1 MPVDA
6 GVHDRGTYFSNYS
19 SIHSIDAYV
28 GRQQVMYTP
37 GSSPPVNRRAKGS
50 SRFRTKQ
57 NTVSQSIMMPA
68 NMPNSSQILPE
79 RGSLRDV
86 HVHYNIPA
94 DEKQIVASL
103 RQLQAQLDNALVQI
117 SDLTKERDDA
127 RQELKRLRE
136 TTKKR
141 TSFAKRLDEEEH
153 SHIEEELFD
162 LSRVSE
168 SPKLSPQRAQKGVN
182 TKSTQKTTTD
192 NNARLI
198 SHIPSKRVASHS
210 PNHDRHMSQ
219 DANDK
224 RSSKRAMVQDT
235 EESLNADITAA
246 SNISRRRRP
255 SLDDN
260 MTSAYIIP
268 DITLALKHQQ
278 QQHNQEQQN
287 RKSSQRQAGALSLQ
301 AQAILHKHD
310 PQHIAGCDVCQRL
323 TSNAKSKSTTT
334 RANSEP
340 PKSAS
345 AKTGEYTAH
354 LNVMMRDMALE
365 ELTAR
370 PKIPPTHALAH
381 MKKLLQDQYD
391 QAKEK
396 HGIAWERYDAI
407 DAPLQSKKHS
417 AIAEDMRIHAAKMEE
432 CRINL
437 DQLRDVEE
445 GMKRGV

>member
-103 RQLQAQLDNALVQI
+103 RALQEQLDNALVQI

-127 RQELKRLRE
+127 RHELKRLRE

-141 TSFAKRLDEEEH
+141 TSFAKRFDEEEH

-162 LSRVSE
+162 LSRVSD
-168 SPKLSPQRAQKGVN
+168 SPKLSPQRIQKS
-182 TKSTQKTTTD
+182 TASKSTQKTTTD
-192 NNARLI
+192 KNARLI
-198 SHIPSKRVASHS
+198 SHISSKRVASHS
-210 PNHDRHMSQ
+210 PNHDRHMSK
-219 DANDK
+219 DNDDK

-278 QQHNQEQQN
+278 QQHAQEQQK
-287 RKSSQRQAGALSLQ
+287 RKSSEKAGALSTQ
-301 AQAILHKHD
+301 AQAILHEHD
-310 PQHIAGCDVCQRL
+310 PQHIASCDVCQRL
-323 TSNAKSKSTTT
+323 THTNKTKPTNA

-340 PKSAS
+340 PKSS
-345 AKTGEYTAH
+345 TAKAGEYTAH
-354 LNVMMRDMALE
+354 LNIMMRDMALD

-381 MKKLLQDQYD
+381 MKKLLNDQYE

-407 DAPLQSKKHS
+407 DAPQQSKKHS
-417 AIAEDMRIHAAKMEE
+417 AIAEDLRVHAAKMEE
-432 CRINL
+432 CRVNL

-445 GMKRGV
+445 GMKRSG